1 MLAYISHIVLPL
13 CLLISSFTADS
24 STVPGTCPDQA
35 SIAGTEGFRTDMFG
49 MEVLADRPAAK
60 YARSLSGEEVRLH
73 VPVSELEAGDTL
85 FFSAYVLDKEYD
97 APSERSLTLYAYL
110 VDSAGHP
117 ADGSAFYLQ
126 DGRVSGYFPLSEA
139 LPEGRYNLV
148 AFTARQQQFSPEEVT
163 AHRLT
168 IGTEIGKA
176 GKPTMKFM
184 PEGGNIVAGIPARVS
199 FYCAEPDRI
208 DWQQGG
214 IVHDNQGRQV
224 ANITAGVS
232 GTGEFRFIPYQSD
245 YSVVWHDRQGH
256 ELTYQLPPT
265 RHRGA
270 TLHLAQMR
278 GDSVARL
285 AVHFSHPHLYPRA
298 HLAAVQNGKM
308 LISEDFTPGR
318 QNYYDIP
325 VGQLSFG
332 DLHFGVWDHEGHLL
346 SGLELSMPAAVKREL
361 EVTSAV
367 SLVAKSCQ
375 IMVATPEGEAVK
387 GHFTLTIRPEKEPGH
402 RTLKEISASDPI
414 AFWRQVK
421 KQEEAGSALVDYE
434 TCRLVLVNK
443 RGKPVPGQQVKII
456 DGEYTSALR
465 TAEDGSM
472 RLPNYRLLKPLTL
485 LLPDKTYSLLVAD
498 SYAEDFIFSVGKNLS
513 GADHDTCAHAS
524 HTRFSNHVEV
534 VQTQG
539 SEWTLCKYRHIDRA
553 ITSGHRNSAI
563 YWQLDA
569 TPDKEGRLTFDLPAE
584 WEGRPLHIQLAGFT
598 EDGYYLDRQLLVN

>member
-1 MLAYISHIVLPL
+1 MLAYISHIVFPI
-13 CLLISSFTADS
+13 CLLISSLTAGS
-24 STVPGTCPDQA
+24 NAMSGTKGYEADRC
-35 SIAGTEGFRTDMFG
+35 SR
-49 MEVLADRPAAK
+49 EVLADRPAVQ
-60 YARSLSGEEVRLH
+60 YSRSLSGEEVRLH
-73 VPVSELEAGDTL
+73 VPISELEAGDTL

-117 ADGSAFYLQ
+117 ADGSAFYLE
-126 DGRVSGYFPLSEA
+126 DGRVSGYFPLSET
-139 LPEGRYNLV
+139 LPDGRYNLV
-148 AFTARQQQFSPEEVT
+148 AFTARQQQFSPEEVS

-168 IGTEIGKA
+168 IGVETGKA
-176 GKPTMKFM
+176 DKPTIRFM
-184 PEGGNIVAGIPARVS
+184 PEGGNIVAGIPARIS
-199 FYCAEPDRI
+199 FYCAQPDRI

-214 IVHDNQGRQV
+214 TVYDNQGRQV
-224 ANITAGVS
+224 ANITAGTS

-245 YSVVWHDRQGH
+245 YSVVLHDRQGH

-298 HLAAVQNGKM
+298 HLAAVQNGNM
-308 LISEDFTPGR
+308 LINEDFTPGR

-325 VGQLSFG
+325 VGQLSPG

-346 SGLELSMPAAVKREL
+346 SGLDLSLPAVVERDL
-361 EVTSAV
+361 EVTSAM
-367 SLVAKSCQ
+367 LPAAKGGQ

-387 GHFTLTIRPEKEPGH
+387 GHFTLTVRPEQKPGY
-402 RTLKEISASDPI
+402 RTLREVSAADPI
-414 AFWRQVK
+414 AFWQQVK
-421 KQEEAGSALVDYE
+421 KQEEAGNDLVDYE

-443 RGKPVPGQQVKII
+443 RGKPVPGQQVKVV

-465 TAEDGSM
+465 TAGDGSM
-472 RLPNYRLLKPLTL
+472 RLPNYRLLKPLTF
-485 LLPDKTYSLLVAD
+485 LLPDKSYSLLVAD
-498 SYAEDFIFSVGKNLS
+498 TGAEDFIYSVGKNLS
-513 GADHDTCAHAS
+513 GTDHGKCVHTS
-524 HTRFSNHVEV
+524 HSRSFSNHVKV
-534 VQTQG
+534 ARTQG
-539 SEWTLCKYRHIDRA
+539 SEWMLCKYRHVDRA
-553 ITSGHRNSAI
+553 VTSVHRNSAI